1 MRRKTTIT
9 IKVPVE
15 ERCLKATGTLW
26 QRLWISIFMSF
37 FTLKDSPCG
46 YPNTWCRSVWA
57 LCDDLGQIGLTDIWI
72 RSWQPW
78 GEMVSLKNTWLLINQ
93 TWEKPHGIRFYL
105 IMEASFGI
113 GAYAANSI
121 ECFQLTSNSNYQKE
135 SSFLII
141 HTNLLN
147 T

>member
-1 MRRKTTIT
+1 MATQGHDVVQFEPCVMIWGRLAWVNIDQTTAT
-9 IKVPVE
+9 IEREGVTE
-15 ERCLKATGTLW
+15 EQG
-26 QRLWISIFMSF
+26 
-37 FTLKDSPCG
+37 
-46 YPNTWCRSVWA
+46 
-57 LCDDLGQIGLTDIWI
+57 
-72 RSWQPW
+72 W
-78 GEMVSLKNTWLLINQ
+78 GTWLLINQ
-93 TWEKPHGIRFYL
+93 TWEKPHGISFCL